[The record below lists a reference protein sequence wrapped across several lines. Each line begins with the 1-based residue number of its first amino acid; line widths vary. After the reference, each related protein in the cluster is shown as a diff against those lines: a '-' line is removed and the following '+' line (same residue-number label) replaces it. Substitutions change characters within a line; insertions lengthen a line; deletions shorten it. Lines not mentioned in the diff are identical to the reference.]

1 MSTRTKFILFS
12 GILLL
17 AYGISSRLI
26 PVYFFWES
34 RVLGWIVLIMA
45 LLSYWF
51 DLRKS
56 RIQKG
61 KKTIWVTIGIGILI
75 LFLVIAPVTMYLLK
89 NSDAY
94 GAAIEELEND
104 KALRQEIGAIKG
116 IGLFP
121 LGSVQISSSNGEES
135 GHASFQIIVMGS
147 KKYKDVVIEMMKDRG
162 GIWRVRTIEN

>member
-1 MSTRTKFILFS
+1 MSTRSKFILFS

-61 KKTIWVTIGIGILI
+61 KKTIWVMIGIVVLI

-94 GAAIEELEND
+94 RAATDELEND
-104 KALRQEIGAIKG
+104 KRLREEIGTIQG
-116 IGLFP
+116 FGLFP
-121 LGSVQISSSNGEES
+121 LGSVQISSRNGEES
-135 GHASFQIIVMGS
+135 GSASFQLIVMGS
-147 KKYKDVVIEMMKDRG
+147 KKYNDVVIDLVKQEG
-162 GIWRVRTIEN
+162 GFWKVIER

>member
-1 MSTRTKFILFS
+1 MLTRTKFILFS

-34 RVLGWIVLIMA
+34 RTLGWIVLIMA

-61 KKTIWVTIGIGILI
+61 NKTIWVTIGIGFLI

-94 GAAIEELEND
+94 GAAVEELEND
-104 KALRQEIGAIKG
+104 KALSEEIGSIKG
-116 IGLFP
+116 FGLFP
-121 LGSVQISSSNGEES
+121 LGTVQISNNYGEES
-135 GHASFQIIVMGS
+135 GSASFQIIVMGS
-147 KKYKDVVIEMMKDRG
+147 KKYKDVEIRLVKDRG
-162 GIWRVRTIEN
+162 GIWRVVGN

>member
-1 MSTRTKFILFS
+1 MLTRTKFILFS

-34 RVLGWIVLIMA
+34 RALGWIVLIMA

-61 KKTIWVTIGIGILI
+61 NKTIWVTIGIGFLI

-94 GAAIEELEND
+94 GAAVEELEND
-104 KALRQEIGAIKG
+104 KALSEEIGSIKG
-116 IGLFP
+116 FGLFP
-121 LGSVQISSSNGEES
+121 LGSVQINSSDGEES
-135 GHASFQIIVMGS
+135 GRASFQIIVKGS
-147 KKYKDVVIEMMKDRG
+147 KKYKDVVVEMVKEESGFWKLTSID
-162 GIWRVRTIEN
+162 